1 MTNILPL
8 GGLILVKKNEVK
20 DTQTQSGLILTA
32 ASLDSELQRG
42 TIVKVGPGERDQKGV
57 THPIP
62 LEVGQVVIYAE
73 SQGTEVTDG
82 YKEKYDFVNWRNLFG
97 VEYNV

>member
-1 MTNILPL
+1 MTKIAPL

-42 TIVKVGPGERDQKGV
+42 TIVKVGPGERDQEGKV
-57 THPIP
+57 HPIP
-62 LEVGQVVIYAE
+62 LKESDVVIYSE
-73 SQGTEVTDG
+73 NHGTEVTDSSG
-82 YKEKYDFVNWRNLFG
+82 NKYEFINWRNLFG
-97 VEYNV
+97 VENA

>member
-1 MTNILPL
+1 MTKIAPL

-42 TIVKVGPGERDQKGV
+42 TIVKVGPGERDQEGKV
-57 THPIP
+57 HPIP
-62 LEVGQVVIYAE
+62 LNEGDVVIY
-73 SQGTEVTDG
+73 SDNHGTEVTDESG
-82 YKEKYDFVNWRNLFG
+82 DKYEFINWRNLFG
-97 VEYNV
+97 VENA